1 MVSLGAMFTK
11 LLVLT
16 LLVFTGAGGDETC
29 STVEPIDLE
38 EELPENLFL
47 IQAFDGVSPE
57 KGKGEILAPNFTDI
71 EFPERDR

>member
-16 LLVFTGAGGDETC
+16 LLAGSGAGDET
-29 STVEPIDLE
+29 PIDLE

-47 IQAFDGVSPE
+47 IQAFDGFASDE
-57 KGKGEILAPNFTDI
+57 GGLCTDI
-71 EFPERDR
+71 EIPERDRKDV